1 VKRTLKA
8 MVFLGCVL
16 LVGVTSLFVIQN
28 GERTV
33 DLSLDFGIWAA
44 HLKEPVEVPVLMGI
58 TLAVGIVLG
67 ALPLASW
74 GMRLRRRLRLSDQ
87 VTSEADSGGQEWT

>member
-1 VKRTLKA
+1 
-8 MVFLGCVL
+8 
-16 LVGVTSLFVIQN
+16 
-28 GERTV
+28 
-33 DLSLDFGIWAA
+33 
-44 HLKEPVEVPVLMGI
+44 LKEPVEVPVLMGI